1 MQSSFSTPDSFYGE
15 LTNLGIIS
23 VEGEEAVSYLQ
34 GKVTNDMDSLG
45 EEKIQL
51 GCHCDFKGKTWNIF
65 HAIKTPE
72 GVDLLC
78 HRESIPASLAE
89 LKKYGVFSK
98 VEFNDTTA
106 NWQYFALSG
115 AESEQSLEGIF
126 EQLPTEHLQVISNED
141 GKVIRFDA
149 PFTRYLV
156 LAKPA
161 LAQQLNQQLTTSK
174 MAEAYWEAADILS
187 GLANIQGATS
197 EQFVPQMM
205 NLQAL
210 QAISF
215 DKGCYM
221 GQEVVARTKYL
232 GKNKRAAFI
241 LKSDNSS
248 SLLAGDILEAKMG
261 DNWRRSGTVLRS
273 ASLETG
279 TCVLA
284 ILPND
289 TTAEQI
295 FRSKE
300 NPEQLFTV
308 APLPYSLD

>member
-1 MQSSFSTPDSFYGE
+1 MQSSFSTPDSFCGE
-15 LTNLGIIS
+15 LSNLGIIS

-34 GKVTNDMDSLG
+34 GKVTNDMESLT
-45 EEKIQL
+45 EDQSQL

-65 HAIKTPE
+65 HALKTTN

-98 VEFNDTTA
+98 VEFSDSSNQ
-106 NWQYFALSG
+106 WHYFGLSG
-115 AESEQSLEGIF
+115 AQSEQAIEAHFGVI
-126 EQLPTEHLQVISNED
+126 PDKHLQVVSTQQ
-141 GKVIRFDA
+141 GKVIRFDT
-149 PFTRYLV
+149 PHTRYLV
-156 LAKPA
+156 LAHDK
-161 LAQQLNQQLTTSK
+161 LAQQLTKELTTSE
-174 MAEAYWEAADILS
+174 MAEKYWEAADILS
-187 GLANIQGATS
+187 GLANIQAATS

-241 LKSDNSS
+241 LKSENTTSV
-248 SLLAGDILEAKMG
+248 LAGDILEAKMG

-273 ASLETG
+273 ASLEHG

-295 FRSKE
+295 FRAKDT
-300 NPEQLFTV
+300 PEQLFTLQ
-308 APLPYSLD
+308 PLPYNLD

>member
-1 MQSSFSTPDSFYGE
+1 MQSSFSAPDSFYGE

-34 GKVTNDMDSLG
+34 GKVTNDMDSLQK
-45 EEKIQL
+45 EKVQL

-65 HAIKTPE
+65 HAIKTAQ

-78 HRESIPASLAE
+78 HRESIPASLGE

-98 VEFNDTTA
+98 VEFNDITA
-106 NWQYFALSG
+106 DWQYFAASG
-115 AESEQSLEGIF
+115 AQAEQVLEELFG
-126 EQLPTEHLQVISNED
+126 ELPGEHLAIIENQNA
-141 GKVIRFDA
+141 KVIRFDV
-149 PFTRYLV
+149 PLTRYLV
-156 LAKPA
+156 LAKDSV
-161 LAQQLNQQLTTSK
+161 AQQLNQQLSPSN
-174 MAEAYWEAADILS
+174 MAQQYWEAADILS
-187 GLANIQGATS
+187 GLANIQAATS

-215 DKGCYM
+215 EKGCYM

-241 LKSDNSS
+241 LKSDDSS
-248 SLLAGDILEAKMG
+248 PRLAGDILEAKMG
-261 DNWRRSGTVLRS
+261 DNWRRGGTVLRS
-273 ASLETG
+273 ASLEQG
-279 TCVLA
+279 TCLLA

-289 TTAEQI
+289 TSNEQI
-295 FRSKE
+295 LRSKE
-300 NPEQLFTV
+300 NPTQLFTV
-308 APLPYSLD
+308 EPLPYDLD